1 MPLLSFF
8 FLSPINCHP
17 SPFQLILSFFLSLL
31 SVHKAMPPGNK
42 SVSEGLLWKLTSLIE
57 SNEAWTQGG
66 RKRSADWE
74 HLMNIESTI
83 FSLFLTNTHTQIGAG
98 KHVHISKDM
107 YSASECSQ
115 SFSLLWY
122 LLISKSTL
130 TSILTNMTNIV
141 LLWVMLAGFHIIS
154 EIIAKKM
161 LTIEI
166 LKGKEWKL
174 LKDNNNWNTLYA
186 ICHSSAS

>member
-1 MPLLSFF
+1 MK
-8 FLSPINCHP
+8 H
-17 SPFQLILSFFLSLL
+17 
-31 SVHKAMPPGNK
+31 
-42 SVSEGLLWKLTSLIE
+42 GLRE
-57 SNEAWTQGG
+57 GG

-107 YSASECSQ
+107 YSASEWSQ

-130 TSILTNMTNIV
+130 TSILTNMTTIV

-154 EIIAKKM
+154 EIITKKM

-166 LKGKEWKL
+166 QGKNVNFWKTITTEILCMLYVIVLPPNIIPL
-174 LKDNNNWNTLYA
+174 LSCLRLNT
-186 ICHSSAS
+186 SDQ